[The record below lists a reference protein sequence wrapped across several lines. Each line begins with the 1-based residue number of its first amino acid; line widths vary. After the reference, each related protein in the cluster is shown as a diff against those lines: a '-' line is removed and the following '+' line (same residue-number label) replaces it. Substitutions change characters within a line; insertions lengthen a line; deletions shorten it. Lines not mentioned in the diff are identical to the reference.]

1 MHKFRRFG
9 RLLAATTTASLVL
22 TGAAVAGAQE
32 DTTVDFSVTNITD
45 FHGYLVEDE
54 DIAEDGSADSPL
66 GAARLAALMDYV
78 GQDNEAQ
85 IRTTSGDNVGGSAF
99 VSAISDDVYTLEAL
113 NEMGIDV
120 SAVGNHEFDSG
131 FDDLQGRIQENSD
144 YPILGTNVLGADGA
158 PALPASH
165 VIEEQGVKVGF
176 IGTVTQQT
184 PNKVSPAGV
193 EGLTFTDP
201 VAAAN
206 TEATRLKEA
215 GEADVVIVLQ
225 HEDIQAFNAFND
237 DVDAAFGGQR

>member
-9 RLLAATTTASLVL
+9 RLLAATTTTSLVL
-22 TGAAVAGAQE
+22 AGATVVGAQE

-45 FHGYLVEDE
+45 FHGYLAEED
-54 DIAEDGSADSPL
+54 DIAEGGSADSPL

-78 GQDNEAQ
+78 GQDNQAQ

-120 SAVGNHEFDSG
+120 SAVGNHEFDKG
-131 FDDLQGRIQENSD
+131 FADLQNRIQPDSE
-144 YPILGTNVLGADGA
+144 YPILGANVLGADGS

-165 VIEEQGVKVGF
+165 VIEEEGVKVGF

-193 EGLTFTDP
+193 QGLTFTNP
-201 VAAAN
+201 G
-206 TEATRLKEA
+206 RS
-215 GEADVVIVLQ
+215 
-225 HEDIQAFNAFND
+225 
-237 DVDAAFGGQR
+237 GQR

>member
-9 RLLAATTTASLVL
+9 RLLAATTTTSLVL

-113 NEMGIDV
+113 N
-120 SAVGNHEFDSG
+120 
-131 FDDLQGRIQENSD
+131 
-144 YPILGTNVLGADGA
+144 
-158 PALPASH
+158 
-165 VIEEQGVKVGF
+165 
-176 IGTVTQQT
+176 
-184 PNKVSPAGV
+184 
-193 EGLTFTDP
+193 
-201 VAAAN
+201 
-206 TEATRLKEA
+206 
-215 GEADVVIVLQ
+215 
-225 HEDIQAFNAFND
+225 
-237 DVDAAFGGQR
+237 